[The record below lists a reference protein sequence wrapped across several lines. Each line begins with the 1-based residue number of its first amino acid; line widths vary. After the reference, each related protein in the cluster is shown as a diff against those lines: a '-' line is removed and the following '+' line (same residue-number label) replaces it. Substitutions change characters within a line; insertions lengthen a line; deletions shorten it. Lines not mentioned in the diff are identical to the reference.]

1 MDRSTSVNNES
12 ATTNSPKGMFD
23 KLKNI
28 FVKKL
33 DIRESRL
40 ITTNN
45 NQNRLIGAASE
56 SGVHLN

>member
-1 MDRSTSVNNES
+1 
-12 ATTNSPKGMFD
+12 MFD

-28 FVKKL
+28 FVRNVNL
-33 DIRESRL
+33 RESKQF
-40 ITTNN
+40 TTNN